1 MKKLLCVAL
10 VAIIAMSFML
20 TASAAETSTITFPS
34 LNEAFVALS
43 DFMKLDAIM
52 VIVDAYHEAM
62 GGFYEQLDV
71 LLRGV
76 RVVVNGFL
84 GGIFAG

>member
-1 MKKLLCVAL
+1 MKKLLCLAL

-20 TASAAETSTITFPS
+20 TAAAADTVTFPT

-43 DFMKLDAIM
+43 DFMKLEAIM
-52 VIVDAYHEAM
+52 GFVNKFHDAM
-62 GGFYEQLDV
+62 GGFYEQFDV

-76 RVVVNGFL
+76 RVAVNGFL
-84 GGIFAG
+84 GGVFAG